1 MGLKVKLHFMPLIYQ
16 RRGQKYAFETL
27 FDKKCCQLDLQNTAF
42 NSEFIMGHG
51 LLNAVNL
58 GLVQY
63 THMVLVVIRVR
74 EYAQYVQDEA

>member
-1 MGLKVKLHFMPLIYQ
+1 
-16 RRGQKYAFETL
+16 
-27 FDKKCCQLDLQNTAF
+27 
-42 NSEFIMGHG
+42 MGHG

-58 GLVQY
+58 GLVKY